1 VSAGRRIAALSVALA
16 SCVAADAR
24 AQTCA
29 GGISFNFAP
38 LQLGVA
44 AASSSRGVAASAS
57 LAYGSDRLF
66 AAGSGLVADGGRA
79 SRAGVTV
86 GVDQAVRRDNRLHV
100 CPTVTASYARSD
112 GERRADVGA
121 HIASGWVARNR
132 PGLVV
137 VPAFGVSIGNGAASA
152 VGVRADRVTGA
163 VDAAVGIIVRS
174 RYAFTPRVIV
184 GWRRGEMVIA
194 AAMGFTIHVGHE

>member
-44 AASSSRGVAASAS
+44 AARSGRGVAASAS